1 MDTEIQ
7 VFTNDIVKITID
19 CSSTPLTLNHS
30 DIDKLTNTYE
40 QLCQYLYNY
49 TSHVPPLDFMRI
61 THSIML

>member
-19 CSSTPLTLNHS
+19 CSRTPITLNHS

-40 QLCQYLYNY
+40 QLCHISI
-49 TSHVPPLDFMRI
+49 TIPLMFL
-61 THSIML
+61 H